1 MFLVSQTCILTSC
14 RNMMW
19 FMVVSQELGGWKS
32 DSSVDMVVKCV
43 RLIYRSIIEGNL
55 KLVLTR
61 QFRRFCSEQGK
72 KYTEFLTHWQMVFS
86 VDTQSWRHSGEDFFI
101 FFRVTQPWATHHFK
115 KNGGFQSWR
124 EKIYWFQ
131 EFWEVT
137 SLATHDMAMR
147 QNPGTLGTLK

>member
-55 KLVLTR
+55 KLVRTR

-72 KYTEFLTHWQMVFS
+72 KYTKFLTHWQMVFS
-86 VDTQSWRHSGEDFFI
+86 VDTQSWRHSGEDFFGSPSHGQHI
-101 FFRVTQPWATHHFK
+101 TFK
-115 KNGGFQSWR
+115 KTVDFSRCERKSTGFRNSGRSPLWQRMIWPWG
-124 EKIYWFQ
+124 K
-131 EFWEVT
+131 T
-137 SLATHDMAMR
+137 LA
-147 QNPGTLGTLK
+147 P